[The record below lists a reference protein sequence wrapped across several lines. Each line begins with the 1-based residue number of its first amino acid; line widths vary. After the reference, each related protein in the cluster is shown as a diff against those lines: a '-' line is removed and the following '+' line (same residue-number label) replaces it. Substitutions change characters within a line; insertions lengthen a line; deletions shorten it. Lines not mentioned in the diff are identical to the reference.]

1 VETVTLRGE
10 KEKIMRRKRV
20 LTGGLLAAAVLAV
33 GVAGVS
39 FSGGAEKEAR
49 REAKKAADRPPDGKA
64 AEKMAASR
72 VTKVTMYPDSA
83 LVTREVDVPEGI
95 GAMEL
100 VVAALPA
107 ETINTS
113 LYSEGS
119 DGIRVL
125 MTRFRTQPVLE
136 DVREDVRKAEDQLK
150 KLKTAAE
157 KLQAEIDCI
166 KQNMAMLTKL
176 ENFTEA
182 TTKTATEKATLNG
195 ETVITLSKYVMD
207 QRGEKAKELVALVQ
221 QLETNKEQAEFVQR
235 KLRNLTAGSSKVER
249 DAVIALAKNNAA
261 PGKVRLNYLVRSA
274 SWQPQYKL
282 RAGKDKDDVVVEYL
296 AAVYQ
301 QTGEEWNQVDL
312 TLSTAQPMI
321 DAAPPELKML
331 EIRVAARASPRPG
344 VPAPAEGG
352 GPFAGKPAGDLDKE
366 AQTLRKRAQQEASA
380 KNTLDASRYINEAAA
395 SEQNRELM
403 QSKKEVLDN
412 LYKDRGGRASA
423 NQGPSVTYHLK
434 NKMTVPSRRDEQV
447 LEVAKIT
454 MAPDYYYK
462 AVPLLNKHVYR
473 LANLTNKSEYVLL
486 PGEATM
492 YQGTDFVGRMTLPL
506 VAIGEQFTAGFGVDP
521 QLQIQRQMID
531 KDRTTQGGNQVLKFQ
546 YRILV
551 SSYKSEAVKVQ
562 VWDRLPHAE
571 KETAGVNLVK
581 STPEVS
587 KDAVYLREDKPNNLL
602 RWDLEVKPTM
612 NGENALAIS
621 YEFKLELDRQMII
634 SNFATK

>member
-1 VETVTLRGE
+1 
-10 KEKIMRRKRV
+10 MWRKLFV
-20 LTGGLLAAAVLAV
+20 AASFLAV
-33 GVAGVS
+33 AALVVGVGGGHLN
-39 FSGGAEKEAR
+39 GGAEQEGAGAR
-49 REAKKAADRPPDGKA
+49 KKAERPKDRVARPAAGRA
-64 AEKMAASR
+64 AEKLAASR
-72 VTKVTMYPDSA
+72 VIKVTIYPDSA
-83 LVTREVDVPEGI
+83 LVTREVDVPAGT

-100 VVAALPA
+100 VVSALPPQ
-107 ETINTS
+107 TVNTS
-113 LYSEGS
+113 LYSEGT

-125 MTRFRTQPVLE
+125 MTRFRTQPVKE
-136 DVREDVRKAEDQLK
+136 DIREDVRKAEDELK
-150 KLKTAAE
+150 KLKAAAE
-157 KLQAEIDCI
+157 KLQGELDCL

-195 ETVITLSKYVMD
+195 ETVITLSKYVME
-207 QRGEKAKELVALVQ
+207 QRTEKAKEQVELTQ
-221 QLETNKEQAEFVQR
+221 QLEANREQADFVRRQ
-235 KLRNLTAGSSKVER
+235 LQNLTAGSSKMER
-249 DAVIALAKNNAA
+249 DAVIALDKANAA
-261 PGKVRLNYLVRSA
+261 PGKVRLKYLVNSA

-282 RAGKDKDDVVVEYL
+282 RAGKDKEDVVVEYL
-296 AAVYQ
+296 AVVCQ
-301 QTGEEWNQVDL
+301 QTGEEWNHVDL

-321 DAAPPELKML
+321 NAAPPELKML
-331 EIRVAARASPRPG
+331 EIRTVARANMPPNQKPMGKAS
-344 VPAPAEGG
+344 
-352 GPFAGKPAGDLDKE
+352 GPFLPQPQADLDKQ
-366 AQTLRKRAQQEASA
+366 AQGLRRMAQQEL
-380 KNTLDASRYINEAAA
+380 NTNNPKGASRYINDAAA

-403 QSKKEVLDN
+403 QSKEEIVATN
-412 LYKDRGGRASA
+412 LKSWRGRSSG
-423 NQGPSVTYHLK
+423 NDGPSVTYHLK
-434 NKMTVPSRRDEQV
+434 TKMTVPSRRDEQA

-454 MAPDYYYK
+454 MAPEYYYK
-462 AVPLLNKHVYR
+462 AVPVLSKHVYR
-473 LANLTNKSEYVLL
+473 LANLTNKSKYVLL

-492 YQGTDFVGRMTLPL
+492 YQDNDFVGRMSLPL

-531 KDRTTQGGNQVLKFQ
+531 KDRTTQGGNQVLKFE

-581 STPEVS
+581 STPEIS
-587 KDAVYLREDKPNNLL
+587 KDAMYVREDKPNNLL

-612 NGENALAIS
+612 NGENALAIN